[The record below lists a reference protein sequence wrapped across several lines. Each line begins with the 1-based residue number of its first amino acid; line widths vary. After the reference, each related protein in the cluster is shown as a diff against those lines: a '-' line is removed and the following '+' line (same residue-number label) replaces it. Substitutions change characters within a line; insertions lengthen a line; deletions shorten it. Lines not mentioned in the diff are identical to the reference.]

1 MICMNFSQES
11 NVTIVITSC
20 GRFDLLKRTLASLEQ
35 FNTYPVKQVFIT
47 EDSGSELVKAAVPK
61 HWLEHTIFIINNP
74 KLGQLKSID
83 AAYSQVTTPWVFHCE
98 DDWEFYRSGFIE
110 DSMALLKEK
119 PEALQV
125 WLRSYYHD
133 LRIHSPYVYL
143 SELRVL
149 DSIKYYEV
157 LSSKEDWQGFSFNP
171 GLRRL
176 TDYQQ
181 YAPYAQYSGEK
192 ELSRLY
198 AADNRPALILENDA
212 VLHTGFGAHVEV
224 SEEKI
229 KKVQRKKREKI
240 KNILFL
246 IVGFIAAVLLNIFI

>member
-1 MICMNFSQES
+1 MKFCQRSD
-11 NVTIVITSC
+11 VTIVLTSC
-20 GRFDLLKRTLASLEQ
+20 GRFNLLKRTLASLEQ
-35 FNTYPVKQVFIT
+35 FNSYPIKQIIIT

-61 HWLEHTIFIINNP
+61 HWLEHTVFIINNP
-74 KLGQLKSID
+74 KLGQLKSVD

-98 DDWEFYRSGFIE
+98 DDWEFYRTGFIE
-110 DSMALLKEK
+110 DSMSLLREY

-133 LRIHSPYVYL
+133 LRIHSTYIYL
-143 SELRVL
+143 SALKRFNN
-149 DSIKYYEV
+149 INYYEV
-157 LSSKEDWQGFSFNP
+157 LSSKADWQGFSFNP

-198 AADNRPALILENDA
+198 AADNRPAFILENDA
-212 VLHTGFGAHVEV
+212 VLHTGFGAHVV
-224 SEEKI
+224 ASEEAT
-229 KKVQRKKREKI
+229 KKAKRKKNEKL
-240 KNILFL
+240 KHVLFFILGFCFASLLNFL
-246 IVGFIAAVLLNIFI
+246 I